1 MPHLPERLVELAN
14 IKLNRMGA
22 RAKKMP
28 GTGPGVSP
36 TGRLWGATTGCRPHE
51 AYL

>member
-22 RAKKMP
+22 RAKKKCRAQ
-28 GTGPGVSP
+28 GP
-36 TGRLWGATTGCRPHE
+36 A
-51 AYL
+51 

>member
-36 TGRLWGATTGCRPHE
+36 TGRKKV
-51 AYL
+51 